1 MHSAMDAVSQQLD
14 LLVDALDGHEAGD
27 IVAASEGLS
36 HAVIALAQV
45 QFPAGSEAQAQ
56 VLISKTLTQLE
67 AAAIRVNVLKAWTR
81 QRIDRN
87 HQIRGIHP
95 RGLALTY

>member
-1 MHSAMDAVSQQLD
+1 MHPAMNAVSEQLG
-14 LLVDALDGHEAGD
+14 LLVEALDGHDAGD

-36 HAVIALAQV
+36 HAVVALAQV
-45 QFPAGSEAQAQ
+45 QFPAGSEAHAQ
-56 VLISKTLTQLE
+56 GLITKTLMQLE

-87 HQIRGIHP
+87 HQIRGIRP
-95 RGLALTY
+95 RGMALNY